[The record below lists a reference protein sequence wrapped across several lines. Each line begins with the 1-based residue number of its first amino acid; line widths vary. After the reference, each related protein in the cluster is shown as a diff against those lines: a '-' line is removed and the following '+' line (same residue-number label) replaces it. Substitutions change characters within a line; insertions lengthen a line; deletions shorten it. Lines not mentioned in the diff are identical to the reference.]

1 MPLYTHPYV
10 ADAGLNGIRATA
22 TNLDVLSG
30 YTESYAG
37 VPALVL
43 GTQPAPT
50 ISAPSDTPD
59 GLARFITIARPTS
72 VVYAVAGTATHL
84 ALRDLV
90 NSRLLVVWQLR
101 APFPVRLG
109 DPITL
114 DEAPTIVS
122 PLYRG

>member
-10 ADAGLNGIRATA
+10 ADAGLNGIRATT

-43 GTQPAPT
+43 GTQAAPT

-59 GLARFITIARPTS
+59 GAGRFITIARPTG
-72 VVYAVAGTATHL
+72 VVYTATGTATHL

-90 NSRLLVVWQLR
+90 NSRLLAVWQLR
-101 APFPVRLG
+101 APFPVRSG
-109 DPITL
+109 DPIVL
-114 DEAPTIVS
+114 DEAPTILS

>member
-1 MPLYTHPYV
+1 MPLYSHPYV

-30 YTESYAG
+30 YSESYAG

-43 GTQPAPT
+43 GTQTAPT

-59 GLARFITIARPTS
+59 GASRFITITRPS
-72 VVYAVAGTATHL
+72 GVVYTVAGTATHL

-90 NSRLLVVWQLR
+90 NSRLLLVWPLR
-101 APFPVRLG
+101 APFTTRVG
-109 DPITL
+109 DPIVL
-114 DEAPTIVS
+114 DEAPTIIA
-122 PLYRG
+122 PMYRG